1 MPEAELETE
10 SSKTAFDFFVLS
22 IFQNSK
28 SNVSQ
33 EKVGFTQSVELLFI
47 IKIFQL
53 LKLCEEKWKYM
64 NEEEKETFVEMEAQE
79 KERLRTERMTAVRE
93 DDEDSEVE
101 LSDEEMAELT
111 MHAHDD
117 SGEDSNQLM
126 FPYGGQN
133 LSVSSTVVINQH

>member
-1 MPEAELETE
+1 
-10 SSKTAFDFFVLS
+10 
-22 IFQNSK
+22 
-28 SNVSQ
+28 
-33 EKVGFTQSVELLFI
+33 
-47 IKIFQL
+47 
-53 LKLCEEKWKYM
+53 M
-64 NEEEKETFVEMEAQE
+64 NEEEKETFVEMEAHE